1 MQNVC
6 LFFLKPKSAVSE
18 CSVPRGA
25 LSLAQMWAY
34 LAHWTSRELVRPRP
48 AAMAFAGVGTGRI
61 QPGST
66 PTIGLISRENNSE
79 T

>member
-6 LFFLKPKSAVSE
+6 LFFLKPKSAVSQ
-18 CSVPRGA
+18 CSAPRGA

-34 LAHWTSRELVRPRP
+34 LAHLTSRELLKPLP

-61 QPGST
+61 PPGST
-66 PTIGLISRENNSE
+66 PTIGLISGENNSE